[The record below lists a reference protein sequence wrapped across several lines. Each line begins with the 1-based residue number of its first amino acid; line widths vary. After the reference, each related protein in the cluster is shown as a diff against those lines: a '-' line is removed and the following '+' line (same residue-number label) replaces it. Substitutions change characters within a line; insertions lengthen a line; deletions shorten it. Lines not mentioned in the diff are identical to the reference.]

1 MSFTK
6 KTFAAAVMLAAAS
19 VALAEEA
26 VLRVSAIP
34 DEAPTELQ
42 RKFAP
47 LGSYLEK
54 ELGMKV
60 QFVPVTDYAAVVTA
74 LTSDKID
81 MAWLG
86 GFTYVQAKER
96 GKVVPLVQRE
106 EDTKFTSK
114 YIGSVAAGIN
124 SLKDLK
130 GKSFAFGSASSTSGH
145 LMPRYFLQKQNI
157 KPETYF
163 KNVAYSGAHDA
174 TVAWVAS
181 GKVEGGALNASVWD
195 KLVEAGKVDATKV
208 KVIGTTPTFYDYNW
222 TVRGSLDAKLQKK
235 ITAAFLKLDPK
246 NPEHQQILELQRA
259 TRFVGTKPENYK
271 GIEAAAREAGLLK

>member
-1 MSFTK
+1 MK
-6 KTFAAAVMLAAAS
+6 KLAPALAALSLAATAGT
-19 VALAEEA
+19 ALAQD

-47 LGSYLEK
+47 LGAYLGK

-60 QFVPVTDYAAVVTA
+60 EFVPVSDYASVVTA

-96 GKVVPLVQRE
+96 GRVVPLVQRE
-106 EDTKFTSK
+106 EDARFTSK
-114 YIGSVAAGIN
+114 FIASAASGAR

-130 GKSFAFGSASSTSGH
+130 GKTFAFGSASSTSGH
-145 LMPRYFLQKQNI
+145 LMPRYFMQKQGI
-157 KPETYF
+157 KPESHF
-163 KNVAYSGAHDA
+163 KTVAYSGAHDA

-181 GKVEGGALNASVWD
+181 GKVDGGVLNASVWD
-195 KLVEAGKVDATKV
+195 KLVEGGKVDTDKV
-208 KVIGTTPTFYDYNW
+208 KLIGTTPAYYDYNW
-222 TVRGSLDAKLQKK
+222 TVRANLDAKLQKK
-235 ITAAFLKLDPK
+235 IAAAFLKLDAQKPQDK
-246 NPEHQQILELQRA
+246 EILELQRA
-259 TRFVGTKPENYK
+259 TRFIPTRPANYQ
-271 GIEAAAREAGLLK
+271 GIETAAREAGLLK

>member
-1 MSFTK
+1 M
-6 KTFAAAVMLAAAS
+6 KTLKLTLATALLAVSALAS
-19 VALAEEA
+19 AEEA
-26 VLRVSAIP
+26 VLKVSAIP

-47 LGSYLEK
+47 LGQYLEK

-74 LTSDKID
+74 LNSDKID

-86 GFTYVQAKER
+86 GFTFVQASLH

-106 EDTKFTSK
+106 EDSKFTSK
-114 YIGSVAAGIN
+114 FIVNAAVGAK
-124 SLKDLK
+124 SLQDLK

-145 LMPRYFLQKQNI
+145 LMPRYFLQKEGI
-157 KPETYF
+157 KPESFF

-181 GKVEGGALNASVWD
+181 GKVDAGALNASVWE
-195 KLVEAGKVDATKV
+195 KLVQSGKVDGSKV
-208 KVIGTTPTFYDYNW
+208 KLLATTPAFYDYNW
-222 TVRGSLDAKLQKK
+222 TVRGNLDKKLQAR
-235 ITAAFLKLDPK
+235 ISAAFLKLDPK
-246 NPEHQQILELQRA
+246 NPQDKAILDLQRA
-259 TRFVGTKPENYK
+259 SRFIPTKADNYK
-271 GIEAAAREAGLLK
+271 GIEAAAEAAGLLK

>member
-1 MSFTK
+1 MNKLTTTLASAALLLSAGT
-6 KTFAAAVMLAAAS
+6 TFAQD
-19 VALAEEA
+19 

-34 DEAPTELQ
+34 DEAPTELA

-47 LGSYLEK
+47 LGAYLEK
-54 ELGMKV
+54 ETGLKV
-60 QFVPVTDYAAVVTA
+60 QFVPVTDYAGVVTA
-74 LTSDKID
+74 LTSDKLD

-96 GKVVPLVQRE
+96 GKVIPLVQRE

-114 YIGSVAAGIN
+114 FIANTASGVN

-145 LMPRYFLQKQNI
+145 LMPRFFLQKEGI
-157 KPETYF
+157 KPETFF

-181 GKVEGGALNASVWD
+181 GKVDGGALNSSVWD
-195 KLVEAGKVDATKV
+195 KLVEGHKVDLTKV
-208 KVIGTTPTFYDYNW
+208 KVIGTTPPFYDYNW
-222 TVRGSLDAKLQKK
+222 TVRGNLDPALVKK
-235 ITAAFLKLDPK
+235 ITAAFLKLDAK
-246 NPEHQQILELQRA
+246 NPEQKNILELQRA
-259 TRFVGTKPENYK
+259 TRFVPTKPDNYR
-271 GIEAAAREAGLLK
+271 GIESAAREAGLLK

>member
-1 MSFTK
+1 MNKLTATLASAALLLSAGT
-6 KTFAAAVMLAAAS
+6 TFAQD
-19 VALAEEA
+19 

-34 DEAPTELQ
+34 DEAPTELA

-47 LGSYLEK
+47 LGAYLEK
-54 ELGMKV
+54 ETGLKV
-60 QFVPVTDYAAVVTA
+60 QFVPVTDYAGVVTA
-74 LTSDKID
+74 LTSDKLD

-96 GKVVPLVQRE
+96 GKVIPLVQRE

-114 YIGSVAAGIN
+114 FIANTASGVN

-145 LMPRYFLQKQNI
+145 LMPRFFLQKEGI
-157 KPETYF
+157 KPETFF

-181 GKVEGGALNASVWD
+181 GKVDGGALNSSVWD
-195 KLVEAGKVDATKV
+195 KLVEGHKVDLTKV
-208 KVIGTTPTFYDYNW
+208 KVIGTTPPFYDYNW
-222 TVRGSLDAKLQKK
+222 TVRGNLDPALVKK
-235 ITAAFLKLDPK
+235 ITAAFLKLDAK
-246 NPEHQQILELQRA
+246 NPEQKNILELQRA
-259 TRFVGTKPENYK
+259 TRFVPTKPDNYR
-271 GIEAAAREAGLLK
+271 GIESAAREAGLLK

>member
-1 MSFTK
+1 MTRLTTTLASAALLLSAGTA
-6 KTFAAAVMLAAAS
+6 FAQD
-19 VALAEEA
+19 

-34 DEAPTELQ
+34 DEAPTELA

-47 LGSYLEK
+47 LGAYLEK
-54 ELGMKV
+54 ETGIKV
-60 QFVPVTDYAAVVTA
+60 QFVPVTDYAGVVTA
-74 LTSDKID
+74 LTSDKLD

-86 GFTYVQAKER
+86 GFTYVQAAQR
-96 GKVVPLVQRE
+96 GKVIPLVQRE

-114 YIGSVAAGIN
+114 FIASTASGAT

-145 LMPRYFLQKQNI
+145 LMPRFFLQKEGI

-181 GKVEGGALNASVWD
+181 GKVDGGALNSSVWD
-195 KLVEAGKVDATKV
+195 KLVEGHKVDLTKV
-208 KVIGTTPTFYDYNW
+208 KVIGTTPPFYDYNW
-222 TVRGSLDAKLQKK
+222 TVRGNLDPALVKK
-235 ITAAFLKLDPK
+235 ITAAFLKLDAK
-246 NPEHQQILELQRA
+246 NPEDKNILELQRA
-259 TRFVGTKPENYK
+259 TRFVPTKPDNYR
-271 GIEAAAREAGLLK
+271 GIESAAREAGLLK